1 VTENVSDYVS
11 TTDDEPVKKSLP
23 KPKAKESPKGK
34 KKESAQKTLLSF
46 FGKK

>member
-1 VTENVSDYVS
+1 MTENVSDYVS

-23 KPKAKESPKGK
+23 KPKPKESPKGK
-34 KKESAQKTLLSF
+34 KESSQKTLLNF